1 MGLSER
7 IKYNYLCMQSK
18 KSTIPVYVDSQI
30 KNVLPH
36 EMHSALALGK
46 AGYEVRFLAPRI
58 ISKTADAYVNG
69 VLFEFKSPEGSSSR
83 SIEHILKKAAKQSP
97 NLVIDSSRVKNM
109 RDRSIQNFLI
119 TWLKSNRTGIKRI
132 LFVNRSGDVIDI
144 NGLIR

>member
-18 KSTIPVYVDSQI
+18 KSTVPVYVDSQI

-69 VLFEFKSPEGSSSR
+69 VLSLNLQKVLLAVLSSIFSR
-83 SIEHILKKAAKQSP
+83 RQRS
-97 NLVIDSSRVKNM
+97 NLP
-109 RDRSIQNFLI
+109 
-119 TWLKSNRTGIKRI
+119 T
-132 LFVNRSGDVIDI
+132 
-144 NGLIR
+144 